1 VSSLDLLAQVQIN
14 RGRESS
20 CIVDNGFCPDWI
32 VQNFDRYIGPFFQH
46 LFLVL
51 VSVAIGF
58 IIATALALLAHRRRW
73 LVGPV
78 GGVTEAL
85 FTIPSPAAFLL
96 LLPFTGFGSLTA
108 VVALTAYTLNSLFRT
123 FTTALAG
130 VAEDI
135 KDAGRGMGLTENQ
148 LLWRVELPMAL
159 PGLFAG
165 LRIAT
170 TTTVGL
176 AALAFLAGAGG
187 LGESIDSQITFKSN
201 VAVAG
206 GLAVLMAAVLD
217 LLLLTAQRL
226 TTPWTRARAT

>member
-1 VSSLDLLAQVQIN
+1 MSGLDLLAQVQIN
-14 RGRESS
+14 TGRKSS
-20 CIVDNGFCPDWI
+20 CVVDNGFCPDWI
-32 VQNFDRYIGPFFQH
+32 AQNFSRYIGPFFQH
-46 LFLVL
+46 LLLVL
-51 VSVAIGF
+51 LSVGIGF
-58 IIATALALLAHRRRW
+58 VIATVLALLAHRRRG

-78 GGVTEAL
+78 GGFTEAL

-96 LLPFTGFGSLTA
+96 LLPFTGFGTVTS
-108 VVALTAYTLNSLFRT
+108 VIALTAYTLNSLFRT
-123 FTTALAG
+123 FTTSLAG
-130 VAEDI
+130 VPEDI

-148 LLWRVELPMAL
+148 LLTRVELPMAL

-187 LGESIDSQITFKSN
+187 LGESIDSQITFQSN

-226 TTPWTRARAT
+226 ATPWARARAT